1 MLPNVGP
8 SHTEGVANRRFYI
21 VFIKFRERCWSH
33 LCKTP
38 DISGVGPH
46 PGWFMDDFHEIHV
59 VLHDICSSH
68 TRNAEAMPKMTPRH
82 SKINF

>member
-1 MLPNVGP
+1 MVSNVGP

-21 VFIKFRERCWSH
+21 VFTKFRERRCSL
-33 LCKTP
+33 LCETP
-38 DISGVGPH
+38 HISGVGPH
-46 PGWFMDDFHEIHV
+46 PGWFMDDFHEIHM
-59 VLHDICSSH
+59 VLQYICSSH

>member
-1 MLPNVGP
+1 MLSNVGP

-38 DISGVGPH
+38 DICGVGPH
-46 PGWFMDDFHEIHV
+46 PGWLMDDFHEIQF
-59 VLHDICSSH
+59 VLHNIYKSH